1 VSSLL
6 NIGFTRNGLILNSAG
21 AHDET
26 PGSFVSISVT

>member
-6 NIGFTRNGLILNSAG
+6 NKCMARNGLILNSAG

-26 PGSFVSISVT
+26 PSSFVSISAT